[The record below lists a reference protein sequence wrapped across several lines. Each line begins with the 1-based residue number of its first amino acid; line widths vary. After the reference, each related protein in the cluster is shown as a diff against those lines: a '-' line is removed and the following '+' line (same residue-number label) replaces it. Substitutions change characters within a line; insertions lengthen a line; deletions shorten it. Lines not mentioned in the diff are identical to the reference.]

1 MLGNHLFSLI
11 ENIKKNKTDLK
22 IEILQ
27 QISTSNQMQNETE
40 FLLGKGIINKL
51 VNIDVSK
58 INEGGIQGS
67 KFIIVDDERLK
78 RFKLTNQIF
87 TLDLQI

>member
-1 MLGNHLFSLI
+1 MLGNHLFLLI
-11 ENIKKNKTDLK
+11 QNIKQNKTDLK

-40 FLLGKGIINKL
+40 FLLEKGIINKL

-58 INEGGIQGS
+58 INEGGVQGS
-67 KFIIVDDERLK
+67 KFIIVDDERLSK
-78 RFKLTNQIF
+78 FKLTNQIF
-87 TLDLQI
+87 TLDLRI